1 MNLRCLIVD
10 DEPLSLDVLER
21 FIAEVPGLQLAGR
34 CQDAFEA
41 MEVLHKSAV
50 DLIFLDINMPRL
62 SGLNMVKID
71 GQTFL
76 RVVFTTA
83 YPEFAVDGFEL
94 DVLDY
99 LVKPI
104 AFERF
109 VKTISKAEA
118 KLQRS
123 FEVGV
128 AEQDFVMIK
137 SNKKLFRI
145 ALSAILY
152 IQSMGDFLKVVT
164 EDKTYISSETLR
176 NMETQLPAKKFCRIH
191 KSYIISVGAVQYIEG
206 NQLKIGKEILPIG
219 ATYKDQLQKALDIG
233 GVL

>member
-41 MEVLHKSAV
+41 TEVLHKSAV

-62 SGLNMVKID
+62 SGLNMVKSMD
-71 GQTFL
+71 NL
-76 RVVFTTA
+76 PEVVFTTA

>member
-41 MEVLHKSAV
+41 TEVLHKSAV

-62 SGLNMVKID
+62 SGLNMVKSMD
-71 GQTFL
+71 NL
-76 RVVFTTA
+76 PEVVFTTA

-164 EDKTYISSETLR
+164 EVKTYISSETLR

>member
-62 SGLNMVKID
+62 SGLNMVKSMD
-71 GQTFL
+71 NL
-76 RVVFTTA
+76 PEVVFTTA

-176 NMETQLPAKKFCRIH
+176 IMETQLPAKKFCRIH